1 MWCSDVPF
9 LERMGLFIGIF
20 ILLVLS
26 RNGSWRVYN
35 LSLLYCIPLILIG
48 TGLIKWC
55 GSLQRMDL
63 LMLNSYHRA
72 LTTRGSHAFP
82 WKSIWR
88 WKFLLEWLIL
98 LGQAMGRIL
107 TLDNLRRNIYIV
119 NRCYMCK
126 NIWESVGHLLLCCS
140 YAYNL
145 WTFVFSIFRVSWVM
159 PKQVVDLLACWNR
172 GVGGRC
178 WAAVIWG
185 AIPQCIMWTIL

>member
-1 MWCSDVPF
+1 MAFKECHVSNSFFFWENRHVS
-9 LERMGLFIGIF
+9 I
-20 ILLVLS
+20 
-26 RNGSWRVYN
+26 YN

-48 TGLIKWC
+48 MGLIKWC

-63 LMLNSYHRA
+63 SKLKSYYGALM
-72 LTTRGSHAFP
+72 TGGSHAFP
-82 WKSIWR
+82 WKVFGG

-98 LGQAMGRIL
+98 LGQARGKIL

-119 NRCYMCK
+119 NKCSMCK
-126 NIWESVGHLLLCCS
+126 NSWESVGHLFLSFS

-145 WTFVFSIFRVSWVM
+145 WMFVFSLFGVSWVM

-178 WAAVIWG
+178 WAVVIWG
-185 AIPQCIMWTIL
+185 ATPQCIMWTILWE